1 MIILT
6 KDKTLPWKLYSCW
19 FEVALRNYFHTFLE
33 QTEFIKFSVM
43 WIAPF
48 AHLDVS
54 NHRALFSS
62 LAEIRLL
69 CPHSSGL
76 SSE

>member
-1 MIILT
+1 
-6 KDKTLPWKLYSCW
+6 
-19 FEVALRNYFHTFLE
+19 
-33 QTEFIKFSVM
+33 M

-48 AHLDVS
+48 AYLDLS

-69 CPHSSGL
+69 RPHASGL
-76 SSE
+76 SSEEIFDTNHEYLMKMKITTLSEVQPTSVFFIFYIPCHHSAQ

>member
-1 MIILT
+1 
-6 KDKTLPWKLYSCW
+6 
-19 FEVALRNYFHTFLE
+19 
-33 QTEFIKFSVM
+33 M
-43 WIAPF
+43 WIAAF
-48 AHLDVS
+48 SYLDVS

-76 SSE
+76 SSEETFCTLHEYLMKVKITTLSRIQPNTVSFIFYIPYHHSFH

>member
-1 MIILT
+1 
-6 KDKTLPWKLYSCW
+6 
-19 FEVALRNYFHTFLE
+19 
-33 QTEFIKFSVM
+33 M
-43 WIAPF
+43 WIVPF

-76 SSE
+76 SSEETFDRSHEYLMKMKITTLSEVQPTSVFFIFYIPYHHSAQ